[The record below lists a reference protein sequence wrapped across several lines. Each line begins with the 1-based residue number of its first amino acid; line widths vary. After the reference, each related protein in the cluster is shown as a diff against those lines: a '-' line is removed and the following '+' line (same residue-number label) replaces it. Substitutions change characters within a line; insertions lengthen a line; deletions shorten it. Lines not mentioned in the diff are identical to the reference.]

1 MNYEK
6 GRDCEFR
13 ADGKLRGGKIVGE
26 KNRKYIIIYNC
37 PNQRKIE
44 LFKGKVKIWNE
55 KLSRH
60 I

>member
-26 KNRKYIIIYNC
+26 RNGKYIIIYNC
-37 PNQRKIE
+37 PNQREIE
-44 LFKGKVKIWNE
+44 LDKQKVKIWNE
-55 KLSRH
+55 KLGCH